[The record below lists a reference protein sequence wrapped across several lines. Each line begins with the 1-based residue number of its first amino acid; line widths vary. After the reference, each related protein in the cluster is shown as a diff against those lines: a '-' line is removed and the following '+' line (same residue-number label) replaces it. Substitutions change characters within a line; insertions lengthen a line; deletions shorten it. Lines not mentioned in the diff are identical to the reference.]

1 MRFIGLDLHKHSL
14 EVCAL
19 DAKGKRLFRLSVDCD
34 RQALDEFGQ
43 KHLRKTDK
51 IALEATTNTWAVVE
65 ILRPFVAE
73 VVVGN
78 PLQIKAIAQA
88 KVKTDKID
96 AEVLAHLLRCDYLPA
111 VWQPDEA
118 TQRLRRLTT
127 VRAGLVGDRT
137 RLKNRVQCLLA
148 QLLIEP
154 PVNVLFTKQGLEWL
168 RSVKLPADDR
178 QTVDRYLRLYE
189 AVEKELSEVEDQLMA
204 LAHKSEQAKLLM
216 TLPGV
221 AHGVA
226 MSLIAALGDITRFKD
241 GDHAASYLGLVP
253 IVRQSGGKCYRGRI
267 TKAGCAQTRA
277 MLTQA
282 AQHAASHPGPVG
294 AFFRRLRKRK
304 SHNVAVTAVARKL
317 VTIAYL
323 MLKNNEPYRY
333 AKPETVRTKFNE
345 VRCKAGEPAPKKKK
359 PEKPNGSQPIVGRL
373 NATYLRSSLPAAKR
387 PEQWSA
393 GERRALAAAGVT
405 TFAREVH
412 TEPVKRPR
420 IRPKTTTKTKT
431 KS

>member
-1 MRFIGLDLHKHSL
+1 MRYIGLDLHKQSL

-19 DAKGKRLFRLSVDCD
+19 DGRGERLFRMTVACD
-34 RQALDEFGQ
+34 RAALGEFAR
-43 KHLRKTDK
+43 KHLRKTDRV
-51 IALEATTNTWAVVE
+51 ALEATTNTWAVAE

-111 VWQPDEA
+111 VWHPDED

-137 RLKNRVQCLLA
+137 RLKNRVQSLLA
-148 QLLIEP
+148 QLLVEP
-154 PVNVLFTKQGLEWL
+154 PVNVLFTKRGLDWL
-168 RSVKLPADDR
+168 RAAELPADAR
-178 QTVDRYLRLYE
+178 ETIDRYLRLYE
-189 AVEKELSEVEDQLMA
+189 AVERELREVEDQLMA
-204 LAHKSEQAKLLM
+204 LAHRSDQAKLLM

-226 MSLIAALGDITRFKD
+226 MSLLAALGDLSRFED
-241 GDHAASYLGLVP
+241 GDHAASYLGLTP
-253 IVRQSGGKCYRGRI
+253 TTRQSGGKCYHGHI
-267 TKAGCAQTRA
+267 TKAGCPQTRA

-282 AQHAASHPGPVG
+282 AQHAASHPGPIG

-304 SHNVAVTAVARKL
+304 GHNVAVVAVARKL
-317 VTIAYL
+317 VTIAFL
-323 MLKNNEPYRY
+323 ILKNNEPYRY
-333 AKPETVRTKFNE
+333 ARPETVRAKLSE
-345 VRCKAGEPAPKKKK
+345 VRRKAGEAAPRKPRESGPGEEPAA
-359 PEKPNGSQPIVGRL
+359 GRL
-373 NATYLRSSLPAAKR
+373 NATYRRSGLPAAKT
-387 PEQWSA
+387 PEEWSA
-393 GERRALAAAGVT
+393 GERRALDEAGT
-405 TFAREVH
+405 ATFARDVH
-412 TEPVKRPR
+412 GEPVKRPR
-420 IRPKTTTKTKT
+420 SRPKVGI